1 MNRTATLALASLVL
15 LGVTM
20 APWGEPRARE
30 TLLPAVGFVP
40 DASAAPGAEVHD
52 TIWFVDQPS
61 YRARLVMI
69 NDEQRQEYLRNRVR
83 ATTDPFAA
91 AQTSKGFL
99 TFVLELESKV
109 EEELVF
115 QPQQCRLMTNR
126 KEIRLPLDIPTIEA
140 AYAAAQQEVPPA
152 YEKAR
157 RALYDGEALL
167 VPDDM
172 LTGLLIYRGLDPKTK
187 SFVMEIHVTTT
198 EGEVEQF
205 SVRYLREKRK
215 KKD

>member
-1 MNRTATLALASLVL
+1 MNRTAALALAIITL

-20 APWGEPRARE
+20 APWGDARAKKAADHPPVF
-30 TLLPAVGFVP
+30 LP
-40 DASAAPGAEVHD
+40 DAAAAPDAEIKD

-61 YRARLVMI
+61 YTARLVMI
-69 NDEQRQEYLRNRVR
+69 NDEQRQEYLRHRVN

-126 KEIRLPLDIPTIEA
+126 KEIRLPLDYPTIEA
-140 AYAAAQQEVPPA
+140 AYMAADQPMPPA
-152 YEKAR
+152 YNRAR
-157 RALYDGEALL
+157 RAMYDGEMNLE
-167 VPDDM
+167 PDEM

-205 SVRYLREKRK
+205 SVRYLREKNK
-215 KKD
+215 KN